1 MHKLTTI
8 ENKVVSFIPNS
19 DTGRI
24 TGRELVSLTG
34 LDHRTLFSVIASL
47 RRKGVPVIGDRAS
60 ASCGYYIPVT
70 DKARKAGTVA
80 LKRNLNELNTILH
93 DTLNADLDNW
103 KDLVG
108 YESATA

>member
-1 MHKLTTI
+1 MHKLTAV
-8 ENKVVSFIPNS
+8 ESKVVSFIPNS

-47 RRKGVPVIGDRAS
+47 RCKGVPIIGDRAS
-60 ASCGYYIPVT
+60 ASYGYYIPVT
-70 DKARKAGTVA
+70 DEARQAGTVA
-80 LKRNLNELNTILH
+80 LKRNLTELNTILH
-93 DTLNADLDNW
+93 DTLTADLDNW